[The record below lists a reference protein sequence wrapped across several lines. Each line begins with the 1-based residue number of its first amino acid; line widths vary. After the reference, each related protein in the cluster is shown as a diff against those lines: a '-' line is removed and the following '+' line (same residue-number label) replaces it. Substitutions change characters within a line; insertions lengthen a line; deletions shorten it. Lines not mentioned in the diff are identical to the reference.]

1 MHIYFAN
8 AIHWF
13 FSTLED
19 ILGEI
24 GIKVDEEEGA
34 SDLSKN
40 INEEI
45 KDTLL
50 ISEPQPQIQR
60 QNEYDYSEDAY
71 MVSKK

>member
-1 MHIYFAN
+1 M
-8 AIHWF
+8 
-13 FSTLED
+13 ED

-24 GIKVDEEEGA
+24 GIKVDEEEEA
-34 SDLSKN
+34 SDLRKN